1 MLHLGTVSGKPSKG
15 RCVSLLLVFHFC
27 SFSKHKTNHSMF
39 ITCGF
44 VHTFS
49 WLFFLTAMIYNFIIF
64 LCNNIFLVKWQGGT
78 QADIVQVLPPKNKN
92 YNDNNKNDDD
102 DDDQN
107 DKLNWCWTMK
117 PVNIRFFYFWNINL
131 LQGSNQTA
139 VILISTK
146 ALLSLLVCPLTISP
160 SQLSV

>member
-1 MLHLGTVSGKPSKG
+1 
-15 RCVSLLLVFHFC
+15 
-27 SFSKHKTNHSMF
+27 MF

-78 QADIVQVLPPKNKN
+78 QADIVQVLPKKNKN
-92 YNDNNKNDDD
+92 CNDNDENNNNNNNNNKNDDD
-102 DDDQN
+102 DDDDDRS

-117 PVNIRFFYFWNINL
+117 PLNIRFFYF
-131 LQGSNQTA
+131 
-139 VILISTK
+139 
-146 ALLSLLVCPLTISP
+146 
-160 SQLSV
+160 